1 MIVDSEN
8 PRSYG
13 CFRLYGYMQKL
24 ISVVLQVV
32 NDLVNQFHCF
42 FGRIVTGWIH
52 MLQIV
57 TKNTDQ
63 AGFLYVQ
70 YNNLPGVISENHT
83 SHSPANT
90 EVKVVGQ
97 MA

>member
-1 MIVDSEN
+1 
-8 PRSYG
+8 
-13 CFRLYGYMQKL
+13 
-24 ISVVLQVV
+24 
-32 NDLVNQFHCF
+32 
-42 FGRIVTGWIH
+42 

-70 YNNLPGVISENHT
+70 YNDLPGVISENHT

-90 EVKVVGQ
+90 EVKVVG
-97 MA
+97 

>member
-1 MIVDSEN
+1 
-8 PRSYG
+8 
-13 CFRLYGYMQKL
+13 
-24 ISVVLQVV
+24 
-32 NDLVNQFHCF
+32 
-42 FGRIVTGWIH
+42 

-70 YNNLPGVISENHT
+70 YNDLPGVISENHT

-90 EVKVVGQ
+90 EVKVVGADGLKVFEGIDRHRFRSIGERHSKSQ
-97 MA
+97 YVVPQLKGDRKSQGFHL

>member
-32 NDLVNQFHCF
+32 NDLINQFCCF
-42 FGRIVTGWIH
+42 FSRTVTGWIH

-70 YNNLPGVISENHT
+70 YNDLPGVISENHT

>member
-1 MIVDSEN
+1 
-8 PRSYG
+8 
-13 CFRLYGYMQKL
+13 
-24 ISVVLQVV
+24 
-32 NDLVNQFHCF
+32 
-42 FGRIVTGWIH
+42 

-70 YNNLPGVISENHT
+70 YNNLPGVISENYT

>member
-1 MIVDSEN
+1 
-8 PRSYG
+8 
-13 CFRLYGYMQKL
+13 MQV
-24 ISVVLQVV
+24 I
-32 NDLVNQFHCF
+32 NDLINQFCCF
-42 FGRIVTGWIH
+42 FSRTVTGWIH

-70 YNNLPGVISENHT
+70 YNDLPGVISENHT

-97 MA
+97 MV